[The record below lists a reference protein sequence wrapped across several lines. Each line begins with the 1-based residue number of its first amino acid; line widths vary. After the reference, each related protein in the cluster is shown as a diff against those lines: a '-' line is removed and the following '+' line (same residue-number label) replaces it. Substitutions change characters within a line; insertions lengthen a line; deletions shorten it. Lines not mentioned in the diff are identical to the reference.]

1 MDSIVCPIIRYD
13 VLPMCNCPYISE
25 WEREYDD
32 TFPNEGVKDTRYED
46 TDGYIL
52 TIGQDNTEDENNFEW
67 DEDEAW
73 RCGIYKN
80 IGPTQR
86 KSFTLEEA
94 ERIGKMLGIDWET
107 SKFDVEQFR
116 IGLDVELE
124 HGRRDMLT
132 NVTNDDPILTGKIAL
147 AHLNEL
153 PDYYVRLKKV
163 EQEAMTHFGD

>member
-1 MDSIVCPIIRYD
+1 MDSIICPIIRYD
-13 VLPMCNCPYISE
+13 VFPICYCPYIGE
-25 WEREYDD
+25 WERYYDD
-32 TFPNEGVKDTRYED
+32 TLTDESLMDTRYKDSE
-46 TDGYIL
+46 GYIL
-52 TIGQDNTEDENNFEW
+52 TISENNTEDENSFEW
-67 DEDEAW
+67 NEDDAW

-86 KSFTLEEA
+86 KSFSLDEA
-94 ERIGKMLGIDWET
+94 IKIGRMLGIDWET
-107 SKFDVEQFR
+107 SKFDPEQFR

-153 PDYYVRLKKV
+153 SDYYERLKKV
-163 EQEAMTHFGD
+163 ERDAMVHFGE